1 MNEFRKTVKNRM
13 LMLGTGLL
21 AAVVVVAAVILTA
34 GRTAGGGTDERLSS
48 FVSGLFFGFC
58 IVLILYLVRLGLAL
72 RSETRLN
79 ALYRSENDERRQMIR
94 RSALGKS
101 FFITAGALVVVVSSG
116 LVSVPSGALV
126 VGSGLFSATSDMVNG
141 SRLVNLFLREY
152 G

>member
-79 ALYRSENDERRQMIR
+79 ALYRSENDERRQMSR

-101 FFITAGALVVVVSSG
+101 FFITAGALVVGITVS
-116 LVSVPSGALV
+116 AYYNRTAA
-126 VGSGLFSATSDMVNG
+126 FTMVAV
-141 SRLVNLFLREY
+141 LAFHVAAAAVLKIYYLRKY
-152 G
+152 